1 MRTFLSVIIAI
12 SCIMVIVSVVLQE
25 SKQAGLGTL
34 DGSVES
40 ANWGSHSGTS
50 RKQML
55 EKTTL
60 IASIVMMISIIA
72 VAAI

>member
-12 SCIMVIVSVVLQE
+12 SCLVVIVPVMMQE

-34 DGSVES
+34 DGSAES
-40 ANWGSHSGTS
+40 SWGSYTGTS

-55 EKTTL
+55 EKVTLVSSIIMMVSL
-60 IASIVMMISIIA
+60 IAI
-72 VAAI
+72 AAI

>member
-12 SCIMVIVSVVLQE
+12 SCLVVIVSVMMQE

-40 ANWGSHSGTS
+40 SWGSYTGTS

-55 EKTTL
+55 EKVTLVSSIIMMVSL
-60 IASIVMMISIIA
+60 IAI
-72 VAAI
+72 AAI

>member
-12 SCIMVIVSVVLQE
+12 SCLVVIVSVMMQE

-34 DGSVES
+34 DGSAES
-40 ANWGSHSGTS
+40 SWGSYTGTS

-55 EKTTL
+55 EKITLVSSIIMMVSL
-60 IASIVMMISIIA
+60 IAI
-72 VAAI
+72 AAI

>member
-12 SCIMVIVSVVLQE
+12 SCLVVIVSVMMQE

-34 DGSVES
+34 DGSAES
-40 ANWGSHSGTS
+40 SWGSYTGTS

-55 EKTTL
+55 EKVTLVSSIIMMVSL
-60 IASIVMMISIIA
+60 IAI
-72 VAAI
+72 AAI